1 MKNLLNSLNWQ
12 NLETAAEVARPAV
25 SLDLVYFG
33 GEGFKD
39 AVAKSEVSAFLFAE
53 FCAELLEGW
62 ARSAHG
68 FDLTAFEKGR
78 EVFEE
83 AKSLV
88 FAREAAVCESN
99 SVLANPQGGEA

>member
-1 MKNLLNSLNWQ
+1 MKKLLDSLNWR
-12 NLETAAEVARPAV
+12 NLEAAAEVARPAV
-25 SLDLVYFG
+25 SLDLVYFD

-39 AVAKSEVSAFLFAE
+39 AVAKSEVSASLLAE
-53 FCAELLEGW
+53 FCAQLLEGW
-62 ARSAHG
+62 AASAHG

-88 FAREAAVCESN
+88 FAREAAVGESN